1 MKEKII
7 RALTAIFSV
16 TIFVV
21 MLLALLIAVIYI
33 YHSLYSRSTIF
44 RGAVRIFRCLYSEAI
59 YIATIIDCLPGV
71 VIMYL
76 KKQYVFVLDMGAKSK

>member
-1 MKEKII
+1 MITLNLKN
-7 RALTAIFSV
+7 LHL
-16 TIFVV
+16 VV
-21 MLLALLIAVIYI
+21 LLFLLGILD
-33 YHSLYSRSTIF
+33 SLYSRSTIF

>member
-1 MKEKII
+1 MKENII

-33 YHSLYSRSTIF
+33 
-44 RGAVRIFRCLYSEAI
+44 
-59 YIATIIDCLPGV
+59 P
-71 VIMYL
+71 
-76 KKQYVFVLDMGAKSK
+76 

>member
-21 MLLALLIAVIYI
+21 MLLALLIAVIYN
-33 YHSLYSRSTIF
+33 HSLYSRSTIF

>member
-16 TIFVV
+16 TIFVL

-33 YHSLYSRSTIF
+33 
-44 RGAVRIFRCLYSEAI
+44 
-59 YIATIIDCLPGV
+59 P
-71 VIMYL
+71 
-76 KKQYVFVLDMGAKSK
+76 

>member
-33 YHSLYSRSTIF
+33 
-44 RGAVRIFRCLYSEAI
+44 
-59 YIATIIDCLPGV
+59 P
-71 VIMYL
+71 
-76 KKQYVFVLDMGAKSK
+76 

>member
-16 TIFVV
+16 TIFIV
-21 MLLALLIAVIYI
+21 MLFALLVAVIYI
-33 YHSLYSRSTIF
+33 VAFVLGTP
-44 RGAVRIFRCLYSEAI
+44 YSETLCEFSAAYIQPVI

>member
-21 MLLALLIAVIYI
+21 MLLALLVAVIYI
-33 YHSLYSRSTIF
+33 VAFVLGTP
-44 RGAVRIFRCLYSEAI
+44 YSETLCEFSAAYIQPVI

>member
-1 MKEKII
+1 MGGVCFGVFGFWKEKII

-33 YHSLYSRSTIF
+33 
-44 RGAVRIFRCLYSEAI
+44 
-59 YIATIIDCLPGV
+59 P
-71 VIMYL
+71 
-76 KKQYVFVLDMGAKSK
+76 

>member
-7 RALTAIFSV
+7 RALTAVFSV
-16 TIFVV
+16 TIFIV
-21 MLLALLIAVIYI
+21 MLFALLVAVIYI
-33 YHSLYSRSTIF
+33 VAFVLGTP
-44 RGAVRIFRCLYSEAI
+44 YSETLCEFSAAYIQPVI

>member
-7 RALTAIFSV
+7 KTLTEVFSV
-16 TIFVV
+16 TIFIV

-33 YHSLYSRSTIF
+33 IAFIL
-44 RGAVRIFRCLYSEAI
+44 GEPYSEALCGFSAAYIQPAI
-59 YIATIIDCLPGV
+59 YIATIIDCLLGV

>member
-7 RALTAIFSV
+7 RALTAISSV

-33 YHSLYSRSTIF
+33 
-44 RGAVRIFRCLYSEAI
+44 
-59 YIATIIDCLPGV
+59 P
-71 VIMYL
+71 
-76 KKQYVFVLDMGAKSK
+76 